1 MLDLKIAPKMQ
12 KLQLIQKIS
21 MMNDVPI
28 MQQLLFYVIMKVKS
42 PGKSNSN
49 LLLFVQ
55 RYGGKGIILPT
66 DDKKNIALKILLAD
80 ELEIKQ
86 K

>member
-1 MLDLKIAPKMQ
+1 
-12 KLQLIQKIS
+12 
-21 MMNDVPI
+21 
-28 MQQLLFYVIMKVKS
+28 MKVKS

-66 DDKKNIALKILLAD
+66 DDKKNIALKNLLAE

>member
-1 MLDLKIAPKMQ
+1 M
-12 KLQLIQKIS
+12 
-21 MMNDVPI
+21 
-28 MQQLLFYVIMKVKS
+28 FYVIMKVKS

-66 DDKKNIALKILLAD
+66 DDKKKHCIKD
-80 ELEIKQ
+80 FTCRRTWDKTEIIPEIEQ
-86 K
+86 KYFSKLSSVYEKSSTFINDHRCK